1 MVEYSVVGK
10 PLPRVDGLAKL
21 TGQAKYTTDLTLPNM
36 VYGKL
41 LRSPLPH
48 AKIVSI
54 DTSQAEKLP
63 GVEAVITG
71 KDTFGI
77 RYAFVDTPNFPGE
90 ERPLAEDKVR
100 FVGEGVA
107 AVAAADPD
115 IAEDALDLI
124 EVEYDPLPAVFDPE
138 EAMKDGAPQVH
149 GEIARTTSCA
159 WEDWGVARK
168 GHSYTPVNNVAGRV
182 LLSYGDIEK
191 GFSEAE
197 YIREDRFWSP
207 ATAHMAMEPH
217 TIVASYDPFS
227 GKLDVWLNHM
237 AYEIKRYW
245 LSKTLGIPNEKIRVH
260 QTYVGGAFGGKAVI
274 FDYEVVA
281 GFLSRKIGRPVKI
294 ELTREE
300 VFSSC
305 RNSIRFDTTVKTGV
319 KKDGTIVAQHV
330 KVIVDAGAYKGSSSV
345 AMYLSHAF
353 SDACFD
359 RRNVRHEG
367 IAVYTNK
374 NFGFAKRGH
383 GAPQNRFAVDS
394 QVDMICEDLGLDPV
408 EFILK
413 NLRKKGDV
421 LPNGDKLLSYGLP
434 KCVELVAGAIGWKEK
449 RGKQRDRNRGVGIG
463 VNGMFSGSGYWPF
476 ACAAIVRLNHNG
488 TVTLMEG
495 DVEFGQGPDTT
506 YSQIAA
512 EELGLPL
519 EDVILVAG
527 DSELCPLNYSNF
539 LSGGMFVGGG
549 AVYNA
554 AHDLRVKILKV
565 ASEILKAKPDDLE
578 MRNRSVFVKS
588 KPEKPVTFGEIL
600 RYNIQKHLGDPLIGL
615 GYKKAVPEIEFY
627 PSLSRGT
634 GRFTDAY
641 GLAAATAEVEVDK
654 ETGRVKVLKI
664 CIADDCGYEINPA
677 GIHGQMV
684 SQAVMGMGDALLEE
698 VIDEGGRVL
707 NPNLVD
713 YEIPRAFDIPEIVI
727 LNGSDPDP
735 NGPFGG
741 KEAGECARAAVI
753 PAIANAIYDAVGVR
767 IHRVPIT
774 PEKVLNAL
782 RSKEKEGKK

>member
-100 FVGEGVA
+100 FVGEAVA